1 MMKILLPFFFY
12 LTLFG
17 QIFAHDPATEMT
29 TAAQNL
35 LNSLEAGKKKKTH
48 FRLAERYFKFL
59 GRRTKIIGE
68 KDRKRLK
75 FNIH

>member
-1 MMKILLPFFFY
+1 MVRLKVLK
-12 LTLFG
+12 
-17 QIFAHDPATEMT
+17 E
-29 TAAQNL
+29 
-35 LNSLEAGKKKKTH
+35 KKKTH

-75 FNIH
+75 FNIQ